1 MRGAPAGRRVRGGPR
16 STNPTQPPF
25 SQPDGCQLPSR
36 GAFYS
41 AQPLLLVAYIKIVRR
56 GRRCGVAQRSMPQ
69 WGIEPH
75 ERASFAGWRRSLC
88 AAKRRRPG
96 QPCAATKP
104 RGRIWNPP
112 LRNQHIMLVQ
122 FYFTP
127 VGEHSIC
134 SRAISRSRKKPR
146 AHTVRPYINRMIAR
160 RGRRPRRPVQF

>member
-1 MRGAPAGRRVRGGPR
+1 MVGRISVLRG
-16 STNPTQPPF
+16 PPF

-56 GRRCGVAQRSMPQ
+56 GRRCGVAQRSMPP

-96 QPCAATKP
+96 QPCAATKL

-112 LRNQHIMLVQ
+112 LRSQHIMLLQFQ
-122 FYFTP
+122 FYTRRGAFHMLPCNLTRTQKTT
-127 VGEHSIC
+127 GEHC
-134 SRAISRSRKKPR
+134 SPL
-146 AHTVRPYINRMIAR
+146 HLPYDC
-160 RGRRPRRPVQF
+160 V